1 MRGYIE
7 MFRAR
12 KPESANRTVRMPVEL
27 IEELNFLA
35 QAKGISFNL
44 VVSQCCRYALAE
56 LSPEQ
61 REAVEAM
68 RRESAA
74 KEKESALV

>member
-1 MRGYIE
+1 

-27 IEELNFLA
+27 IEELNLLA

-44 VVSQCCRYALAE
+44 VVAQCCRYALAE

-61 REAVEAM
+61 REAVEAI
-68 RRESAA
+68 R
-74 KEKESALV
+74 KESTATDKEATLV